1 MKIILVLA
9 PSWGIETPHLG
20 IGLLAASL
28 RKRGFE
34 VKVFDFNL
42 RIHNQHKEEGL
53 WKGEEDLRW
62 EDDRDVAR
70 FINEN
75 NELLD
80 SFVNEVL
87 AADAG
92 VIGFSIYNTTRR
104 LSLELA
110 RRIKKKDKNKLLIF
124 GGQQCFPEQA
134 AEGLVNKDPVD
145 AVIIG
150 EGEETLVEFAGKIEK
165 LKKMVFCPGVFYKEN
180 GRIIN
185 CGMRPPIA
193 NIDSLPFSDFSDFSL
208 QEYGNPHQL
217 PILSSRGCPYPC
229 VFCSTKLFWGTFRS
243 MSGSRIFREIDY
255 QLSRHKDVHFFT
267 FNDHVV
273 NADMRVLSDFCDL
286 VIDAKLN
293 RRQDNPSWERL
304 IWRGA
309 VVVRKEMDADFLR
322 KMRSAGCIELE
333 YGVES
338 ASLAVRRSMN
348 KAPYDL
354 EILGQVIN
362 DTHDAGI
369 DARVNFMFGFPGET
383 REDFVQTLNFLKKNR
398 AAFSQVHA
406 SETFCHIDPGTYLS
420 GHLSQ
425 LGVLEKRFHPL
436 YWESEDGK
444 NTYPERLRRHQEF
457 CQLAV
462 SLNIPLSS
470 GGHKIM
476 LHKEHFLEEYNKYKI
491 QKLENL

>member
-1 MKIILVLA
+1 MKIILILV

-20 IGLLAASL
+20 IALLAASL

-34 VKVFDFNL
+34 VQVFDFNV
-42 RIHNQHKEEGL
+42 RVHNQHKEEGL

-62 EDDRDVAR
+62 EDDRDVAK
-70 FINEN
+70 FIDEN
-75 NELLD
+75 NKLLD
-80 SFVNEVL
+80 LFVDEIL
-87 AADAG
+87 AVDAG
-92 VIGFSIYNTTRR
+92 VIGFSIYNTTWR

-110 RRIKKKDKNKLLIF
+110 KRIKKKDKNKLLIF
-124 GGQQCFPEQA
+124 GGQQCFPVLA
-134 AEGLVNKDPVD
+134 AEGLINHDSVD
-145 AVIIG
+145 AVIMG
-150 EGEETLVEFAGKIEK
+150 EGEEALVEFAGKIEK
-165 LKKMVFCPGVFYKEN
+165 LKRMEFCPGVLYKEN
-180 GRIIN
+180 GKIIN

-193 NIDSLPFSDFSDFSL
+193 NINNLPFPDFSYFRLS
-208 QEYGNPHQL
+208 EYDNPHQL
-217 PILSSRGCPYPC
+217 SILSSRGCPYPC
-229 VFCSTKLFWGTFRS
+229 VFCSTKLFWVTFRS
-243 MSGSRIFREIDY
+243 MSGPRIFREIEY
-255 QLSRHKDVHFFT
+255 QLNRYQDVDFFT

-286 VIDAKLN
+286 VLDAKLN
-293 RRQDNPSWERL
+293 RCQDNSAWKKFN
-304 IWRGA
+304 WRGA
-309 VVVRKEMDADFLR
+309 VVIREEMDADFMR
-322 KMRSAGCIELE
+322 KMRAAGCRELE

-338 ASLAVRRSMN
+338 ASLVVRRSMN
-348 KAPYDL
+348 KSPYDL
-354 EILGQVIN
+354 EILGRVIN
-362 DTHDAGI
+362 DTHNAGI

-383 REDFVQTLNFLKKNR
+383 QEDFQQTLDFLNKNR

-420 GHLSQ
+420 GHLHQ
-425 LGVLEKRFHPL
+425 LGVSEKRLHPL

-476 LHKEHFLEEYNKYKI
+476 LYKEHFLKKYEEYLNSDGR
-491 QKLENL
+491 